1 MEAAGGDEDGKHL
14 VSELR
19 IVQTLRRDQERV
31 NRPGLNL
38 GVERRPLLRV
48 RRVDRDGPY
57 PRSLRRG
64 DLVPHQREQR
74 RDDHGRTG
82 VPRAQQDGREEVD
95 GGLPPPGPLDDEGL
109 SALGDEGLDRQPL
122 VVAQH
127 RRRSREKD
135 KVSLGLGSKF
145 SPRAFF
151 DQ

>member
-64 DLVPHQREQR
+64 DLITVGPAS
-74 RDDHGRTG
+74 
-82 VPRAQQDGREEVD
+82 RARNKMVE
-95 GGLPPPGPLDDEGL
+95 
-109 SALGDEGLDRQPL
+109 R
-122 VVAQH
+122 
-127 RRRSREKD
+127 K
-135 KVSLGLGSKF
+135 
-145 SPRAFF
+145 
-151 DQ
+151 